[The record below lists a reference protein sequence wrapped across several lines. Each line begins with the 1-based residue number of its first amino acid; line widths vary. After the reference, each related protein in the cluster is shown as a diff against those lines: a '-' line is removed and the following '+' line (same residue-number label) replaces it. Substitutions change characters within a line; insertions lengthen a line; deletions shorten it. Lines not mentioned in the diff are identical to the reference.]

1 MHPCKHCILRALPKS
16 QSCANVVLSLY
27 RQSCKRREG
36 GKEGFS
42 SRSKGSRH
50 VLTTQVHRIV
60 AVRATLAFEA
70 QMDRMMRGL
79 AVHRLAECHHEVHRA
94 EPAMLQAGQ
103 ITLGLLS
110 QLLLLRVHHTYRPP
124 S

>member
-1 MHPCKHCILRALPKS
+1 MRERRLESLQAKLRTTRGRK
-16 QSCANVVLSLY
+16 
-27 RQSCKRREG
+27 
-36 GKEGFS
+36 GFS
-42 SRSKGSRH
+42 PRSKGSRH
-50 VLTTQVHRIV
+50 VLTTQVHGIV

-70 QMDRMMRGL
+70 QMDRMMHGL
-79 AVHRLAECHHEVHRA
+79 AVHRLAECHHGVHRA